1 VQEKGDTLMSP
12 TLSSKLMKYR
22 PLLWILLIPLL
33 NICYMV
39 LNHEGAR
46 VYNLMTD
53 IDAQIPFVPAFI
65 IPYLSWY
72 PFIIM
77 MLIVILANSRGT
89 YYRTLIALC
98 LGLIA
103 SYIIYYFYQTTVP
116 RPPITGQGILYSLVR
131 FTYNTDNPFN
141 CFPSIHVLTTYLVWK
156 GALECKG
163 LNIIMRFF
171 TSFMFVA
178 IVLSTLFVKQH
189 YLLDIA
195 AAILIAEVLYF
206 IIGKCLAV
214 SLKSSKLISNEPNP

>member
-1 VQEKGDTLMSP
+1 ME
-12 TLSSKLMKYR
+12 YR

-39 LNHEGAR
+39 LNHEGPR

-65 IPYLSWY
+65 VPYLSWY
-72 PFIIM
+72 PFIII
-77 MLIVILANSRGT
+77 MLIVILANSRET

-98 LGLIA
+98 LGLIT
-103 SYIIYYFYQTTVP
+103 SYFIYYFYQTTVS
-116 RPPITGQGILYSLVR
+116 RPLITGEGILYSLVR
-131 FTYNTDNPFN
+131 FTYITDNPFN
-141 CFPSIHVLTTYLVWK
+141 CFPSIHVLTTYLVWR
-156 GALECKG
+156 GALERNG
-163 LNIIMRFF
+163 INIVMRFF

-214 SLKSSKLISNEPNP
+214 RLKSGKMISNELNP

>member
-1 VQEKGDTLMSP
+1 MSP
-12 TLSSKLMKYR
+12 ALSSKLMKYR

-33 NICYMV
+33 NICYIV

-46 VYNLMTD
+46 VYNLMTEL
-53 IDAQIPFVPAFI
+53 DAQIPFVPAFI

-77 MLIVILANSRGT
+77 MLIVILANSRRT

-98 LGLIA
+98 LGLIT

-116 RPPITGQGILYSLVR
+116 RPSITGQGILYSLVR
-131 FTYNTDNPFN
+131 FTYITDNPFN

-156 GALECKG
+156 GALKCSG
-163 LNIIMRFF
+163 LSIFMRSFV
-171 TSFMFVA
+171 SFMSVA

-195 AAILIAEVLYF
+195 AAIFIAEVLF
-206 IIGKCLAV
+206 FMTGKGLAV
-214 SLKSSKLISNEPNP
+214 SLKSGKIISKEPHP